1 MAGKGSTELV
11 LEERKQIEFLLKNG
25 YRTGGIAKILQ
36 RTHCCI
42 KAEIRKNGFRTNY
55 NAAMAHEAAIIR
67 KKSRKSKLKGNLTEE
82 EIALITD
89 GINQGL
95 SLNKI
100 SKLVGIS
107 SYKISAYLRGNNIK
121 CVPKGYLGF
130 ENRVQSLEMQIE
142 IVLDELRELRKQ
154 K

>member
-25 YRTGGIAKILQ
+25 YRAGGIAKILQ

-42 KAEIRKNGFRTNY
+42 KQEIRKNGHKANY
-55 NAAMAHEAAIIR
+55 NAMIAHQAAEIR
-67 KKSRKSKLKGNLTEE
+67 KKSRLCKLKGNLTEE

-89 GINQGL
+89 AINQGL

-121 CVPKGYLGF
+121 WVPKGYLGF